1 MFNTTPL
8 QNVRNP
14 WLFCGWMSPS
24 SPSQVLLTL
33 DRCGMASGGKV
44 TCAVVSNIQMST
56 SLNMNL
62 ELSTKLNKL
71 DPRSG
76 LLDYHAAWFEL
87 FLSNARLKR

>member
-1 MFNTTPL
+1 MMFNTTPL

-44 TCAVVSNIQMST
+44 TCAVEVANVSLPGMMSAIYRCQ
-56 SLNMNL
+56 L
-62 ELSTKLNKL
+62 
-71 DPRSG
+71 
-76 LLDYHAAWFEL
+76 H
-87 FLSNARLKR
+87 